1 MHSRFYWGGGFQ
13 DLGKITYGESMRW
26 KQDLLGWGWAG
37 DRDRVLGKLIR
48 GICLLHAVDPPAP
61 RRSMPLELKSF
72 TLGL

>member
-1 MHSRFYWGGGFQ
+1 
-13 DLGKITYGESMRW
+13 MRW

-48 GICLLHAVDPPAP
+48 DICLHAVDPPAP

>member
-1 MHSRFYWGGGFQ
+1 
-13 DLGKITYGESMRW
+13 MRW